1 MEPKLDRRFEIVKL
15 IVEGER
21 GDPSGRVSWE
31 ELTGDVSVFTQLVE
45 ERIQARE
52 LEDIVTELET
62 NTEGR
67 FPLIDRSV
75 VGGLP
80 LIPEHG
86 GHDRALL
93 GRLRNGSHESGGS
106 GRRLN
111 AVGVQL
117 LIASGKPLLSGR
129 MRCPVCGRGGEP
141 SVAHV
146 ILGECSAGA
155 TSRERCEIV
164 RSLERSA
171 DAYPWSYDDGEE
183 RYESGEELDDDER
196 EGEMRLRE
204 VWDDEVE
211 REEEEGAGERQDS
224 RTVEESDEED
234 GDSDLGNEIDNEDV
248 VESILGERG
257 IGDRVEVKVRW
268 VEGGEETW
276 EPVEAVRDCEGYG
289 RYLRERDRDRRW
301 SRKDAMPLEGRV
313 GAVGRGRRDP
323 T

>member
-1 MEPKLDRRFEIVKL
+1 MRRRWRRQ
-15 IVEGER
+15 R
-21 GDPSGRVSWE
+21 GGASGAAGLTSWE
-31 ELTGDVSVFTQLVE
+31 KNGE
-45 ERIQARE
+45 EKKNFA
-52 LEDIVTELET
+52 
-62 NTEGR
+62 
-67 FPLIDRSV
+67 S
-75 VGGLP
+75 
-80 LIPEHG
+80 
-86 GHDRALL
+86 AL
-93 GRLRNGSHESGGS
+93 
-106 GRRLN
+106 
-111 AVGVQL
+111 AFWQ
-117 LIASGKPLLSGR
+117 
-129 MRCPVCGRGGEP
+129 
-141 SVAHV
+141 
-146 ILGECSAGA
+146 
-155 TSRERCEIV
+155 
-164 RSLERSA
+164 LERSA

-301 SRKDAMPLEGRV
+301 SMRDAGR
-313 GAVGRGRRDP
+313 
-323 T
+323 